1 MLMLER
7 RVVSELTTTD
17 DPALRARIAQWV
29 NGSLRDM
36 SDVLRL
42 GVVLETLLLT
52 VWVTV
57 RRPAELHGLLG
68 WLDRCPIALLRS
80 YTRLFR
86 SLVLFGE
93 LELSSLGDR

>member
-7 RVVSELTTTD
+7 RVVDELTSSE
-17 DPALRARIAQWV
+17 DPAVRARVAAWV
-29 NGSLRDM
+29 DGSLRDM

-52 VWVTV
+52 AWVAL
-57 RRPAELHGLLG
+57 RRPDDLQGMLS
-68 WLDRCPIALLRS
+68 WLDRCPVALLRS

-93 LELSSLGDR
+93 LELAEPAAP

>member
-7 RVVSELTTTD
+7 RVVSELTSSE
-17 DPALRARIAQWV
+17 DPALRARVAQWV
-29 NGSLRDM
+29 DGSLRDM

-52 VWVTV
+52 AWVTL
-57 RRPAELHGLLG
+57 RRPTDLRGMLS

-80 YTRLFR
+80 YARLFR

-93 LELSSLGDR
+93 LELSEAAGP